1 MMCRV
6 VILQDLENMQ
16 FLCPTPDGDVGFT
29 PYLLKAGM
37 FEDDDEAKDTAEMM
51 HVDQFQLFYCYV
63 DLETKLSRRQ

>member
-29 PYLLKAGM
+29 PYLLEAGM

-51 HVDQFQLFYCYV
+51 HVDQFHLFYCYV